1 MKSVWSICSMSKCE
15 FYLMIIEGNARN
27 WWKNETRSHYN
38 SQAQCMIKQ
47 YSAYEL
53 PNGLKIN
60 GDLTLKE
67 NIADNGALKEAY
79 NAYEKYTERFGP
91 EMKLPG
97 LKYTPRQLFWISA
110 AMVCRRIQMTLI
122 SRIFFAELV

>member
-1 MKSVWSICSMSKCE
+1 MN
-15 FYLMIIEGNARN
+15 LGNARN

-38 SQAQCMIKQ
+38 GKAQCMIKQ
-47 YSAYEL
+47 YSDYEL

-79 NAYEKYTERFGP
+79 YAYHKYTERTGS
-91 EMKLPG
+91 ELRLPG
-97 LKYTPRQLFWISA
+97 LKYSPKQLFWISA
-110 AMVCRRIQMTLI
+110 AMVCHSNKLKHRI
-122 SRIFFAELV
+122 